1 MMILWNNLLKIKR
14 KKVGNIDH
22 LIDHHIGHRIDRPI
36 INQKIVKKVL
46 LDKRVASY
54 NTYIYIYIYIY
65 IYNIFNSS
73 LYYDQN
79 NSL

>member
-1 MMILWNNLLKIKR
+1 MEQFIKDKK

-22 LIDHHIGHRIDRPI
+22 LIDHHIGHHRSSHHKSKDRE
-36 INQKIVKKVL
+36 KVL

-54 NTYIYIYIYIY
+54 NTYIYIYLYIQH
-65 IYNIFNSS
+65 FNSS